1 MIVAGIDLAATS
13 RRPSGVA
20 VISDKTLLF
29 IGKAYYDQEIIDIM
43 RSAKPSVVAIDAPL
57 SPSDRYRE
65 VDLLMKRSGYPVLPP
80 GWRTMRLLVIR
91 GVKLR
96 ETLQKYG
103 IAVIETHPKSAL
115 KSCMCSLPAELF
127 SRVGINPGR
136 RLTRDEEDAL
146 IAALVAK
153 YYIEGRAKSISAVDG
168 VIYLLP
174 KICGE

>member
-1 MIVAGIDLAATS
+1 MIVAGIDPAATS

-20 VISDKTLLF
+20 VISNTTLLF

-43 RSAKPSVVAIDAPL
+43 RSTKPVVVAIDAPL
-57 SPSDRYRE
+57 SPSDKYRE

-80 GWRTMRLLVIR
+80 GWKTMRLLVIR
-91 GVKLR
+91 GMKLR
-96 ETLQKYG
+96 ETLQRYG

-115 KSCMCSLPAELF
+115 KSSRCSSPDELF
-127 SRVGINPGR
+127 SRTGINPGK

-153 YYIEGRAKSISAVDG
+153 YYVEGKARSISAVDG

-174 KICGE
+174 EICGE